1 MQTVSVR
8 IPEDDLAWLA
18 GLDLPDANS
27 PSDKI
32 RGLIA
37 EARRRAA
44 GEGDYLSCVAQMR
57 DALRGFNDQLQTQEH
72 ALQIHSEALALLG
85 AQLPELMAGVATAL
99 PAGAEASADSAR
111 QCEAQLTARAMRLL
125 LGLLRLGVTRRAP
138 AYDPALFDPYV
149 SEVEELERLMQS
161 ARSAAPSAQ

>member
-18 GLDLPDANS
+18 GLDLPDAHS

-57 DALRGFNDQLQTQEH
+57 ETLRTFNDQLQTQEH
-72 ALQIHSEALALLG
+72 ALLLHSEVLALLG

-99 PAGAEASADSAR
+99 PADAESSADSAR

-138 AYDPALFDPYV
+138 AYDPTLFDRYV
-149 SEVEELERLMQS
+149 PEVEELLLLMQR
-161 ARSAAPSAQ
+161 ARSDNL